1 MGDSQL
7 PSVQNLSLEN
17 ILSTAITIPGVKV
30 NRRQF
35 LAEAFAKENVDL
47 DQILAVG
54 PIEYGCSRE
63 LLQKKA
69 ASMVLTRTSQS
80 SIASFAAGLP
90 GGFAMAVSIPA
101 DVLQFFG
108 MTLRLAQEL
117 TYLYGGKD
125 LWENGQV
132 DSDAVRNELV
142 LYCGAMFGVSGA
154 AAGVR
159 LLSSQIAKT
168 TLKKLPQKALTKT
181 VWYPIVKQ
189 IGKAVGVKV
198 TKSSVAKGISKAI
211 PVIGGV
217 ISGGLNFAS
226 MMPMGNRLAR
236 ALDDANFD
244 YTEDEII
251 ADYEE
256 VSSISEDDTP
266 TIEVQETKSAPTDQ
280 IKQTANSFISE
291 ASKGLQQLGGS
302 ISGLFGSKQKKPA
315 SDVAP
320 AAASDPIDPFQAIEK
335 LAKLHEN
342 GILTDEEFSS
352 KKAELLSKL

>member
-1 MGDSQL
+1 MADSQL
-7 PSVQNLSLEN
+7 SVTQNLSLEQ
-17 ILSTAITIPGVKV
+17 ILSSAISIPGVKV

-35 LAEAFAKENVDL
+35 LAESFARDNVDL
-47 DQILAVG
+47 DQVLAKG
-54 PIEYGCSRE
+54 PVEFGCSRE

-69 ASMVLTRTSQS
+69 ASLVLTRTSQS

-90 GGFAMAVSIPA
+90 GGLAMAVSIPA

-125 LWENGQV
+125 LWDNGQV

-142 LYCGAMFGVSGA
+142 LYCGAMFGISGA

-198 TKSSVAKGISKAI
+198 TKNSVAKGISKAI
-211 PVIGGV
+211 PIVGGV

-226 MMPMGNRLAR
+226 MLPMGNRLAKT
-236 ALDDANFD
+236 LDDASFD

-251 ADYEE
+251 ADYET
-256 VSSISEDDTP
+256 VSAISDDDELA
-266 TIEVQETKSAPTDQ
+266 IEKEMIQSESNVQTKVTNIITGAG
-280 IKQTANSFISE
+280 
-291 ASKGLQQLGGS
+291 KGIQQLGS
-302 ISGLFGSKQKKPA
+302 NISGILGLRKKHDTV
-315 SDVAP
+315 SDEIPSV
-320 AAASDPIDPFQAIEK
+320 DLDPFEAIEK
-335 LAKLHEN
+335 LAKLHEA
-342 GILTDEEFSS
+342 GILTDEEFSA
-352 KKAELLSKL
+352 KKSEMLAKL